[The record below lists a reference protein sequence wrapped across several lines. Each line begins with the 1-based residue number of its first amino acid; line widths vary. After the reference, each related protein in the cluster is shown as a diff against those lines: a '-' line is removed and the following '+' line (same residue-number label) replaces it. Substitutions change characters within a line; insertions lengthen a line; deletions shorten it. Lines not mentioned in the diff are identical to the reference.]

1 MSEEQL
7 SPRDDEVRRL
17 LADARHTGPMPD
29 EVVAR
34 LDGVLADLAAE
45 PARVRPVTDLA
56 TRRRRVTQLLVAAA
70 AVVVVGVGIQQVVGP
85 TTGSDD
91 SPASSRAESAQRDEK
106 PADADDGGGAPETT
120 SSGAE
125 ESAPVPQ
132 AGYDSL
138 VTLRPEHFTD
148 DVTDARAVR
157 ATKDL
162 ARLPLDESDS
172 MAFLAAGVACR
183 ADAWGQGT
191 FVPVQYGRSPGVLV
205 FRRALGDS
213 QVADLFLC
221 GSAEPTRSVTLPA
234 P

>member
-1 MSEEQL
+1 MSEENL
-7 SPRDDEVRRL
+7 SPRDAEVRRL
-17 LADARHTGPMPD
+17 LADARHTEPMPD

-70 AVVVVGVGIQQVVGP
+70 AVVVVGVGLQQVVGP
-85 TTGSDD
+85 RSGSDESPTSSQAD
-91 SPASSRAESAQRDEK
+91 SVNREATG
-106 PADADDGGGAPETT
+106 ADADNGGAAPESS

-125 ESAPVPQ
+125 ENAPEDNGRVV
-132 AGYDSL
+132 
-138 VTLRPEHFTD
+138 VTLRPQHFTD
-148 DVTDARAVR
+148 DVADARATR
-157 ATKDL
+157 LTKDL
-162 ARLPLDESDS
+162 VRLPEALDSA
-172 MAFLAAGVACR
+172 AFLAAGVACR
-183 ADAWGQGT
+183 ADAWGQGS
-191 FVPVQYGRSPGVLV
+191 FVPVRYGRTPAVLV